1 MGSFLLNQKQHKKTV
16 VFLKTGIYNE
26 LNYLETRRK
35 GMLKIAICDTNRQ
48 THLELQRLLKNV
60 ELCWD
65 YQLSFFANP
74 SDLFIESLKLNSCY
88 QVLIINDKL
97 EEERGSEVVKQ
108 LKVMERSPEYVIV
121 MIDSLEEVFSIFEVG
136 ATDCL
141 ARPLSAEKLRDSL
154 NRIWQLITEKNSP
167 YILVKDRYTKEMV
180 YLRQREI
187 VYFEMEDSSQRLLKI
202 VTSQKEIYIYS
213 RLGDF
218 IGKLKGDWFIKIYR
232 SIYVNRQHIQKFSK
246 KELLTTTDSWL
257 PIGSRYYEELLRKLV
272 KHSEK
277 E

>member
-1 MGSFLLNQKQHKKTV
+1 
-16 VFLKTGIYNE
+16 
-26 LNYLETRRK
+26 
-35 GMLKIAICDTNRQ
+35 MLKIAICDTNRQ

-108 LKVMERSPEYVIV
+108 LKIMERSPEYVIV

-141 ARPLSAEKLRDSL
+141 ARPLSAEKLRDTL

-218 IGKLKGDWFIKIYR
+218 IRKLKGDWFIKIYR